1 MRFNTKLA
9 KVLLSIFVGAFF
21 LSSCSQ
27 MRLEDQSNEDL
38 SNYIWNMTLVT
49 PAIHAAMGPF
59 DEQGLRAATIG
70 LSPQDQQALIAMSVQ
85 AFHPAKVYG
94 KIQSRALNT
103 FSRPDL
109 LKLSQSLD
117 SKLWGKFAENLLYYY
132 SEEGSEKVAQVM
144 REIDQE
150 KYELDLEKAR
160 SAEKLSQF
168 SYNFKTVDI
177 LYSKMPGGS
186 PAEKFLYQESLL
198 VTTYLALKDFT
209 PSQIRQLEEVR
220 NDKTYQKFKAIF
232 ENVIDAQYNQFFLN
246 LKSYTEKQQAG

>member
-1 MRFNTKLA
+1 MRFNTKLRT
-9 KVLLSIFVGAFF
+9 LFSIFLGTIF
-21 LSSCSQ
+21 LSSCAQ
-27 MRLEDQSNEDL
+27 VRPEDQSNEDL
-38 SNYIWNMTLVT
+38 SNYIWTMTLVT

-59 DEQGLRAATIG
+59 DEQGLRAATVG
-70 LSPQDQQALIAMSVQ
+70 LSSQDQKALIAMSVQ

-94 KIQSRALNT
+94 KIQKRALNT
-103 FSRPDL
+103 LSRNDL
-109 LKLSQSLD
+109 LRLSKSLD
-117 SKLWGKFAENLLYYY
+117 SKVWNEFAENLLYYY

-160 SAEKLSQF
+160 SAEKLSQS

-209 PSQIRQLEEVR
+209 PSQIRKLKEVR
-220 NDKTYQKFKAIF
+220 SDETYQKFKLIF

-246 LKSYTEKQQAG
+246 LKNYTEKQQAG